1 MKRLLIVVVA
11 LAMLAVFTVPAFSG
25 GQGEAKAG
33 GAKKDLV
40 IGKIPITMEA
50 NYHQAHV
57 KHLIA
62 YAKEKYGVDVSVIDG
77 AFSSDVAMSAVET
90 FIAQGVDGILLHSVD
105 EKVIDSMVKESHRAD
120 IPIVTFYIPTASR
133 SVPHLQINEAE
144 TSYQMGVAAAKKWK
158 EWYPK
163 KPIYIGVIDYLTVEI
178 VQKHRTGP
186 FIAGVMSVDPTAQV
200 VSKLEGSASV
210 NKAMEAM
217 QDMLQAHPE
226 VNIVYGANADHALG
240 ALAALENAGR
250 GKAVDG
256 KCLTEIVV
264 GTDGTEGELLKVYD
278 PACSMKITQGL
289 QPAVNA
295 KAEMDMLMK
304 IINGQIP
311 RDEWLELDTYDK
323 FISFWDTPIEEA
335 QEFIAYQYFSDV
347 DLKTA
352 IAAK

>member
-1 MKRLLIVVVA
+1 MKKALIVLFVFVMAAMVA
-11 LAMLAVFTVPAFSG
+11 LPVFSG
-25 GQGEAKAG
+25 GEQESG

-57 KHLIA
+57 KHLIS
-62 YAKEKYGVDVSVIDG
+62 YAKEEYGAEVTVIDG
-77 AFSSDVAMSAVET
+77 AFSSDTAMSAVET

-105 EKVIDSMVKESHRAD
+105 EKVIDSMVEESHRAG
-120 IPIVTFYIPTASR
+120 IPITTFYIPTASK
-133 SVPHLQINEAE
+133 SVPHVQINEAE
-144 TSYQMGVAAAKKWK
+144 TSFEMGVAAAEKWT
-158 EWYPK
+158 EWYPD
-163 KPIYIGVIDYLTVEI
+163 KPIKIGVIDYLTVEI
-178 VQKHRTGP
+178 VQEHRTGP
-186 FIAGVMSVDPTAQV
+186 FIEGVKSVAPNAEV

-250 GKAVDG
+250 GKAENG

-278 PACSMKITQGL
+278 PSSSMKITQGL

-295 KAEMDMLMK
+295 QVEMDLIMDV
-304 IINGQIP
+304 INGEVP
-311 RDEWLELDTYDK
+311 MDEWKNIDTFDL
-323 FISFWDTPIEEA
+323 FISYWDTPIEEA
-335 QEFIAYQYFSDV
+335 QEFISYQYFSDV
-347 DLKTA
+347 DLEEA
-352 IAAK
+352 ISSK

>member
-1 MKRLLIVVVA
+1 MKKAITVFALLIMSV
-11 LAMLAVFTVPAFSG
+11 LFIGQVFAGG
-25 GQGEAKAG
+25 GQEAEG
-33 GAKKDLV
+33 SAKKDLV

-57 KHLIA
+57 KHLTA
-62 YAKEKYGVDVSVIDG
+62 YAKEEYGAEVTVIDG
-77 AFSSDVAMSAVET
+77 AFSSDTAMSAVET
-90 FIAQGVDGILLHSVD
+90 FIAQGVDGILLHSTD
-105 EKVIDSMVKESHRAD
+105 ERVIDSMVEESHRAD

-133 SVPHLQINEAE
+133 IVPHIQINEAE
-144 TSYQMGVAAAKKWK
+144 TSFQMGVAAAKKWN
-158 EWYPK
+158 EWYPD
-163 KPIYIGVIDYLTVEI
+163 KPIKIGVVDYLTVEI
-178 VQKHRTGP
+178 VQMHRTGP

-210 NKAMEAM
+210 NKSMNAM

-278 PACSMKITQGL
+278 PSSAFKITQGL

-304 IINGQIP
+304 IINGEQP
-311 RDEWLELDTYDK
+311 RDEWVELDTYDK
-323 FISFWDTPIEEA
+323 FISYWDTPIEEA
-335 QEFIAYQYFSDV
+335 QEFISYQYFSDV
-347 DLKTA
+347 DLKEA
-352 IAAK
+352 IAGK

>member
-1 MKRLLIVVVA
+1 MKKAITVFALLI
-11 LAMLAVFTVPAFSG
+11 LAFMFVGQVFAGG
-25 GQGEAKAG
+25 GQEAEG

-57 KHLIA
+57 KHLIN
-62 YAKEKYGVDVSVIDG
+62 YAKEEYGAEVTVIDG

-90 FIAQGVDGILLHSVD
+90 FIAQGVDGILLHSTD
-105 EKVIDSMVKESHRAD
+105 EKVIDSMVEEAHRAD
-120 IPIVTFYIPTASR
+120 IPITTFYIPTASR

-144 TSYQMGVAAAKKWK
+144 TSFQMGVAAAEKWK
-158 EWYPK
+158 EWYPG
-163 KPIYIGVIDYLTVEI
+163 KPIKIGVIDYLTVEI
-178 VQKHRTGP
+178 VQEHRTGP
-186 FIAGVMSVDPTAQV
+186 FIEGVMSVAPDAEV

-210 NKAMEAM
+210 NKAMNAM

-278 PACSMKITQGL
+278 PSSSMKITQGL

-295 KAEMDMLMK
+295 KAEMDLFMK
-304 IINGQIP
+304 VYNGEIP
-311 RDEWLELDTYDK
+311 RDEWLNVDTFDK
-323 FISFWDTPIEEA
+323 FISYWETPIEEA
-335 QEFIAYQYFSDV
+335 QEFISYQYFSDV
-347 DLKTA
+347 DLEEA
-352 IAAK
+352 IGGM